1 MADPGDLAATVG
13 DPVGDSPGFPLFGAG
28 HGFSGY
34 PALAG
39 MLGDR
44 LAGFDAG
51 LLPHAREV
59 ALIGATGFAAGRTV
73 APEDAQPVYLR
84 DEVAHRR

>member
-1 MADPGDLAATVG
+1 
-13 DPVGDSPGFPLFGAG
+13 
-28 HGFSGY
+28 
-34 PALAG
+34 
-39 MLGDR
+39 MLGEP
-44 LAGFDAG
+44 LEGFDAE

-59 ALIGATGFAAGRTV
+59 ALIGATEAAAGRTV